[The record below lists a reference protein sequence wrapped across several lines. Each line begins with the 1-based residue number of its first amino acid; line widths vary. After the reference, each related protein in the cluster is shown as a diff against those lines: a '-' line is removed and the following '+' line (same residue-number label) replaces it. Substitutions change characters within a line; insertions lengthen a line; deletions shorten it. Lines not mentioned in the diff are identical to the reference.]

1 MASFKSRQKRD
12 RVPAETRLV
21 AKGESIGFT
30 PCPEL
35 GLLFCVGFHNA
46 SLPARL
52 PLGWPMAGTTS
63 PRLVFLQGHSDV
75 VFLIIMWQDGWQ

>member
-1 MASFKSRQKRD
+1 MPSFKPREKRD

-30 PCPEL
+30 PCLEL
-35 GLLFCVGFHNA
+35 GRFFCVRFHNA

-52 PLGWPMAGTTS
+52 PLGWPMSGTTS

-75 VFLIIMWQDGWQ
+75 VFLIIMWQDGRQ